1 MAEENRPRGPV
12 ELIVVALTAEPDG
25 SIAAAIADKV
35 EAGVISILD
44 LLYIRL
50 SEDGELIVL
59 EADSIGGELEVFGF
73 EADLPGL
80 IGEEDARA
88 VGEALPPG
96 TAVALLAWENVWA
109 AEIAQAISAAG
120 GAVLAHERV
129 PVADVEAVLAALE
142 NDE

>member
-1 MAEENRPRGPV
+1 MADAHPPRGPV

-25 SIAAAIADKV
+25 SIASAVADKV
-35 EAGVISILD
+35 EAGIIRILD

-50 SEDGELIVL
+50 SEDGELTVL
-59 EADSIGGELEVFGF
+59 EADSVGGELEVFGF
-73 EADLPGL
+73 EANLPGL

-88 VGEALPPG
+88 VGEALAPG
-96 TAVALLAWENVWA
+96 TAVAMLAWENVWA
-109 AEIAQAISAAG
+109 AEIAQAIKAAG
-120 GAVLAHERV
+120 GELLAHERV

>member
-1 MAEENRPRGPV
+1 MADAHPPRGPV

-35 EAGVISILD
+35 EAGIIRILD

-50 SEDGELIVL
+50 SEDGELTVV
-59 EADSIGGELEVFGF
+59 EADNIAGELEVFGF

-88 VGEALPPG
+88 VGDALPPG
-96 TAVALLAWENVWA
+96 TAVAMLAWENVWA
-109 AEIAQAISAAG
+109 AQIAQAIGDAG
-120 GAVLAHERV
+120 GQLLAHERI
-129 PVADVEAVLAALE
+129 PAADVEAVLAALE